1 MYKIL
6 LKGNPSAINFND
18 TSPLEMESN
27 AIEPLPLPLVQK
39 NFHVSIETPT
49 GTKVLEGD

>member
-6 LKGNPSAINFND
+6 LKGNPSAINFNV
-18 TSPLEMESN
+18 TSIPEMEGN
-27 AIEPLPLPLVQK
+27 AVEELPLPLVQK

-49 GTKVLEGD
+49 GTKVLGGQ